1 MGRKRRESIDR
12 KEERPPSD
20 EKDSRNDLLERI
32 RQLEEEKKRLEEENR
47 RIEEEN
53 KIFREVLEMKGLQPN
68 GILEERKE
76 LLRKVNMNSKNS
88 SKPPSSDGYLK
99 PSPKSLR
106 VRTGRKKG
114 GQPGHKGHGIVVP
127 HEPDEFIDHYP
138 DRCSTCPNFEKCK
151 DRAVFVCKERRNVID
166 LEIKVKV
173 TEHRSYLA
181 ECPNCPG
188 EAIRGAFPDN
198 VTAFVQY
205 GDPFS
210 IIVNVLDS
218 FGYISDKR
226 NSEILSA
233 LTGTNISPATIEA
246 HNSRCAK
253 KVRPALDK
261 IRKMLKE
268 AGVTNHDE
276 TGVRLDGHLCW
287 VHSTSTPELTIQTIH
302 RKRGREG
309 IDAHGAIPNPEGIA
323 VHDCWGPYFGYEG
336 THALC
341 CAHLLRELTGN
352 EECEPDHR
360 WSTLFKE
367 HLLFMKSLADATR
380 ECGRHAL
387 DDAQLEYCS
396 ERYDEIMRIADQ
408 ECPEPQDTLP
418 KRRGRKKK
426 GRERS
431 LIERLIKLKDCVCLF
446 VRELSAPFDNNQAE
460 RDVRYVKL
468 KAKVSGCFRS
478 LEKAQEFLDVSS
490 YLSTARKNGIGVFD
504 ALRLAYEGKADTII

>member
-12 KEERPPSD
+12 KEERSPSD

-88 SKPPSSDGYLK
+88 SKPPSSDGYWK

-138 DRCSTCPNFEKCK
+138 DRCSTCPNFEKCM

-205 GDPFS
+205 GDTFS

-302 RKRGREG
+302 RKRGRE
-309 IDAHGAIPNPEGIA
+309 
-323 VHDCWGPYFGYEG
+323 
-336 THALC
+336 
-341 CAHLLRELTGN
+341 
-352 EECEPDHR
+352 
-360 WSTLFKE
+360 
-367 HLLFMKSLADATR
+367 
-380 ECGRHAL
+380 
-387 DDAQLEYCS
+387 
-396 ERYDEIMRIADQ
+396 
-408 ECPEPQDTLP
+408 
-418 KRRGRKKK
+418 
-426 GRERS
+426 
-431 LIERLIKLKDCVCLF
+431 
-446 VRELSAPFDNNQAE
+446 
-460 RDVRYVKL
+460 
-468 KAKVSGCFRS
+468 
-478 LEKAQEFLDVSS
+478 
-490 YLSTARKNGIGVFD
+490 IG
-504 ALRLAYEGKADTII
+504 